1 MKRTHINL
9 IAFAILVLGWS
20 LALVGIVHGLTYYSQ
35 RHPAKDKPG
44 YSEIRTIAQENHL
57 THREVASAVRN
68 PQDLKPH
75 FLKIVLSQ
83 TITMGF
89 TLGLFVLIRKVVSR
103 CTEQKGA
110 LNKGF
115 QATTHH
121 WSQGDGFSSL
131 QRYTLMPLVAPEP

>member
-20 LALVGIVHGLTYYSQ
+20 LALVGIVHGLTYYSE

-103 CTEQKGA
+103 FTEQK
-110 LNKGF
+110 
-115 QATTHH
+115 
-121 WSQGDGFSSL
+121 
-131 QRYTLMPLVAPEP
+131 